1 MALHRAGLGAGALDN
16 DDSRADGDAS
26 APLRSRPLAAQVR
39 VDATTARERL
49 LLDWVLQSLD
59 FFLTSP
65 ISPSS
70 RRLFGGMLTLFTLKS
85 LTADGLAGTRS
96 GVGAESAGRAAQR
109 HLPQCMQLS
118 LCVLP
123 SGLGLSRPSSLV
135 SIASPPS
142 HVAVVLPASFSRAS
156 RSSSDHR
163 SHVSHAHTHTLIHTP
178 ARLLQ
183 DAGCWLLVDGGWW
196 LMAGGWWM
204 GAGGRRQVAA
214 GWMMDDG

>member
-16 DDSRADGDAS
+16 DDSRADGDAF

-85 LTADGLAGTRS
+85 LTADGLAGTRY
-96 GVGAESAGRAAQR
+96 GVGAESAGSAAQR
-109 HLPQCMQLS
+109 HLPQCLQQT

-123 SGLGLSRPSSLV
+123 TGLGLYRPSTLASIARPSS
-135 SIASPPS
+135 
-142 HVAVVLPASFSRAS
+142 HVAAALSASFSRAS
-156 RSSSDHR
+156 WTSSDHH

-178 ARLLQ
+178 ARLLK
-183 DAGCWLLVDGGWW
+183 DAGWLLA
-196 LMAGGWWM
+196 AGGWWM
-204 GAGGRRQVAA
+204 VASGWWQVDGGRRQVAA
-214 GWMMDDG
+214 GCWLADG